1 MKKACNS
8 AGVLIA
14 LAMTTAVLPLS
25 AQPAPPT
32 LLNAGAAGAAGA
44 AARTDGPRIK
54 FAETRFDFGKIN
66 SSTAVRH
73 DFIVTNVGAAP
84 LNITSVQPGCP
95 GCTKAVSWDRE
106 IPPGQTGRIQIEF
119 NPAGFSGTVSKSVTV
134 NCNDAAQATHY
145 LQFQATIWQPIE
157 VTPAYVYF
165 MPVDGE
171 STNETK
177 VVRIVNHLDEPVTL
191 QPPRTDNP
199 RFQLD
204 LKTVQPG
211 REFELRISHASP
223 STNTLP
229 QGTISIATSST
240 NALVLKVSAV
250 AMPQPAL
257 VVSPHQINV
266 PFTPSGAGHRHT
278 QLIRNNGSQALKL
291 TEATVNAE
299 GVVVQVSEQQPG
311 KVFILN
317 VNFPPGFKPGTGV
330 PTALTVKTSSS
341 RQPVITIPI
350 SQFAVPGSIGAPPA
364 ALPPAGLK

>member
-1 MKKACNS
+1 MKKAYKA
-8 AGVLIA
+8 AGVWFA
-14 LAMTTAVLPLS
+14 LVMTTAIVPLS
-25 AQPAPPT
+25 AQPVAPV
-32 LLNAGAAGAAGA
+32 LRNVGAAGVAANP
-44 AARTDGPRIK
+44 DGPRIK
-54 FAETRFDFGKIN
+54 FAETRFDFGKVN
-66 SSTAVRH
+66 SSAPVRH
-73 DFIVTNVGAAP
+73 DFVVTNVGAAM
-84 LNITSVQPGCP
+84 LNIMSVQPGCP

-106 IPPGQTGRIQIEF
+106 IAPGQTGRIQIEF

-134 NCNDAAQATHY
+134 TCNDVAQPTHY

-171 STNETK
+171 PTNETK

-211 REFELRISHASP
+211 REFELRISHTSP

-229 QGTISIATSST
+229 QGMITIATSST
-240 NALVLKVSAV
+240 NASMLKVSAV

-266 PFTPSGAGHRHT
+266 PFTSSGAGHRHT
-278 QLIRNNGSQALKL
+278 QLIRNNGSQPLKV

-299 GVVVQVSEQQPG
+299 GVTVQISEQQLG
-311 KVFILN
+311 KVFVLN
-317 VNFPPGFKPGTGV
+317 VSFPPGFKPGTGV
-330 PTALTVKTSSS
+330 PMALTVKTSNS
-341 RQPVITIPI
+341 RQPVITVPI
-350 SQFAVPGSIGAPPA
+350 TQYAVPGSIGAPPVV
-364 ALPPAGLK
+364 LPPAGLK